1 MLEIPRWRLTAG
13 TNIPWIGG
21 VTLRQPRLAEIFND
35 VDGPGFDIY
44 MLYVNTI
51 VADISDAITGSDAA
65 PLPTFAILMLTEQFR
80 SVVIDALSFYV
91 VEDLQFNPDR
101 LCIDVLRDDSVIGC
115 IDASNFDQIRSGIM
129 QINGIKQ
136 KKKEEPKFFNAAAE
150 RIYRQ
155 LEEQHKKAGPQ
166 GDHNINIP
174 NIIEAISAN
183 STSYNLTNIF
193 QLTVWQLYNQFA
205 RLSKKVQTDIF
216 GTRWAAWGEKEF
228 DFSVWYEDVD
238 KS

>member
-1 MLEIPRWRLTAG
+1 METMLEIPRWRLTAG

-21 VTLRQPRLAEIFND
+21 VTLRQPRLSEIFND

-51 VADISDAITGSDAA
+51 AADISDAITGSDAA

-136 KKKEEPKFFNAAAE
+136 KKKEE
-150 RIYRQ
+150 
-155 LEEQHKKAGPQ
+155 
-166 GDHNINIP
+166 
-174 NIIEAISAN
+174 IIKDKISE
-183 STSYNLTNIF
+183 S
-193 QLTVWQLYNQFA
+193 QF
-205 RLSKKVQTDIF
+205 LSI
-216 GTRWAAWGEKEF
+216 EKY
-228 DFSVWYEDVD
+228 VVD
-238 KS
+238 KLKNKNCV